1 MGLITARFSRRARR
15 HFEGLDL
22 LREEEGANSLG
33 IESAGR
39 TQVRGNGNLALT
51 EEELIFAQWIP
62 NRVTRIPRASILE
75 VTTAK
80 SHLGKW
86 IGRPLLKV
94 VWTNERAERDSI
106 ALRVRDLDG
115 WIAALTG

>member
-1 MGLITARFSRRARR
+1 MGLITGPLGRRAQR
-15 HFEGLDL
+15 HFAGLDL
-22 LREEEGANSLG
+22 LREEQGANSLG
-33 IESAGR
+33 VESAGKA
-39 TQVRGNGNLALT
+39 QVRGNGNLALT
-51 EEELIFAQWIP
+51 ADELIFAQWIP

-94 VWTNERAERDSI
+94 AWTNERAEADSI
-106 ALRVRDLDG
+106 ALWVRDLDG
-115 WIAALTG
+115 WLAALTG